1 MTLERALEMVITVY
15 ISSNLAL
22 AWFDL
27 NLLSNEF
34 HYSNNEFMN
43 GILRGKFRYF
53 DCCFA
58 LNQLEFHETFDIN
71 KTLLSRS
78 L

>member
-1 MTLERALEMVITVY
+1 MTLEMVISVY
-15 ISSNLAL
+15 ISLNRQSS
-22 AWFDL
+22 FDL

-53 DCCFA
+53 DCCFG
-58 LNQLEFHETFDIN
+58 LNELGFQETFDIN